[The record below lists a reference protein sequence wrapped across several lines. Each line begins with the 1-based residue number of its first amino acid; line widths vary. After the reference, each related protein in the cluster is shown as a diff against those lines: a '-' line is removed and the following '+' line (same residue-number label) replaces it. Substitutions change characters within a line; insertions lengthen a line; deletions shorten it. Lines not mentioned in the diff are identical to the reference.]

1 MRTWWTAPDKGALF
15 VVSGPSG
22 SGKTTLLREAFA
34 ALPGLEF
41 SVSATTRAARAE
53 EHDGVDYHYVT
64 HDRFR
69 SMLGEHALLEHAQVY
84 GNFYGTPRAPVE
96 RAIAEGRSIVLD
108 IDVQGASQV
117 RVAYPEA
124 VTVFILPP
132 SLSAIAARLRA
143 RGQDDEDVIQRRILE
158 AELQLAQAHLYD
170 FLVMNDD
177 LAGAHRQLQSIFTAE
192 LLRRERRGSWIAA
205 ARG

>member
-1 MRTWWTAPDKGALF
+1 MHSWWTAPDRGALF

-22 SGKTTLLREAFA
+22 SGKTTLLRAAFEAI
-34 ALPGLEF
+34 PGLEF
-41 SVSATTRAARAE
+41 SVSATTRAPRPGE
-53 EHDGVDYHYVT
+53 RDGVDYHYVT

-69 SMLGEHALLEHAQVY
+69 AMLGERALLEHAQVY

-108 IDVQGASQV
+108 IDVQGAAQV
-117 RVAYPEA
+117 RAAYAEA
-124 VTVFILPP
+124 VTLFILPP

-143 RGQDDEDVIQRRILE
+143 RGQDDEEVIQRRILE

-170 FLVMNDD
+170 YLVFNDD
-177 LAGAHRQLQSIFTAE
+177 LEGGHRQLQAVLMAE

-205 ARG
+205 AKG